1 MGIFPFCII
10 GLGFEG
16 RSFLKDVDVVSNL
29 KIRTGYG
36 LTGNQDAISAYNSLK
51 LMSPTGVTTVNGKPV
66 VTYGINRN
74 DNPDLKWR

>member
-10 GLGFEG
+10 GLGLKEE
-16 RSFLKDVDVVSNL
+16 SFLKDVDVVSNL

-51 LMSPTGVTTVNGKPV
+51 LMSPTGVTTVMV
-66 VTYGINRN
+66 SLLLHTESIVMIT
-74 DNPDLKWR
+74 LT